1 MGISEAD
8 QASLFTKFF
17 RVDNTSARE
26 QSGTGLGLYITKH
39 LSEAHKGAI
48 WTESAIGEGTIFTSP
63 GSGQIC
69 HQVMM
74 PLRLIQSWSVIS
86 SHSYSELTRGAVAF
100 PTIHSEDQ

>member
-17 RVDNTSARE
+17 RADNTSTRE
-26 QSGTGLGLYITKH
+26 QSETGLGLYITKH
-39 LSEAHKGAI
+39 LIEAHNGAI
-48 WTESAIGEGTIFTSP
+48 WTESAIGEGTIFISP

-74 PLRLIQSWSVIS
+74 PLHLIQSWSVIS
-86 SHSYSELTRGAVAF
+86 NHSYSELTRGAGAF
-100 PTIHSEDQ
+100 PNIHSEDQ